1 MEDLTSDTTP
11 HDEAQ
16 RILEARIDALFHTA
30 YAIVER
36 HWQFVRRMES
46 RSSHWEDKS
55 SLQLRCE
62 KVGNSIRADWCGIR
76 WHGSKAMGNR
86 GVTRVYIAKPKG
98 AHGYALSK
106 IMAFAKEWEKPMIE
120 ETEARL
126 AAIRRE
132 AGLLVKAI
140 AAIRIAK
147 RAVAQLEA
155 AQP

>member
-1 MEDLTSDTTP
+1 MDDIEFDTAA

-16 RILEARIDALFHTA
+16 RILEARIDTLFHTA
-30 YAIVER
+30 YAVVEN

-46 RSSHWEDKS
+46 KSSHWEDKS
-55 SLQLRCE
+55 CLQLRCQ

-86 GVTRVYIAKPKG
+86 GASRVYIAKPKG
-98 AHGYALSK
+98 GHGYALSK

-132 AGLLVKAI
+132 ASLLVKAI

-147 RAVAQLEA
+147 RAVARMEGKL
-155 AQP
+155 P